1 MEHRPLFFKCCFVFI
16 RIKGFRIFFNFF
28 TIPEQITNNKYG
40 TDDTSAYSP
49 IKTRPSI
56 KVVPAAL
63 EAMTTENGLIVEN
76 VLPTELAKKIAPTET
91 IESYPSA
98 INIGTSTG

>member
-1 MEHRPLFFKCCFVFI
+1 
-16 RIKGFRIFFNFF
+16 
-28 TIPEQITNNKYG
+28 
-40 TDDTSAYSP
+40 
-49 IKTRPSI
+49 RPSV

-98 INIGTSTG
+98 INIGTRTG